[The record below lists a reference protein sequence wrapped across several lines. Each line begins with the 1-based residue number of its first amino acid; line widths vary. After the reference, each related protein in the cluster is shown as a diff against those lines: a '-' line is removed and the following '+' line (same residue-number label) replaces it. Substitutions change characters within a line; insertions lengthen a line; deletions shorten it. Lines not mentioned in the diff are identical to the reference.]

1 MISCVLNK
9 LYILLQKQNLLIM
22 KTIEEKTEKQ
32 LNLHVVIS
40 TFKDK
45 VRKDLELLN
54 KEYDELYLN
63 PTELDLYD
71 NNLNN
76 RLDVLLGK
84 IEVLDKT
91 LNYL

>member
-1 MISCVLNK
+1 
-9 LYILLQKQNLLIM
+9 M